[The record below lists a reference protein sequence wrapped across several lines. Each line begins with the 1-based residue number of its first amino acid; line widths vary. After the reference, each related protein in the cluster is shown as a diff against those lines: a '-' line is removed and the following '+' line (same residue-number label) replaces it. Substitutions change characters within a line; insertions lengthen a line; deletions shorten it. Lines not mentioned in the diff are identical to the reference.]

1 MTIPPSTNDSEEVL
15 TMPAGVTKKGRLKK
29 GFRYVKGGNGR
40 VVKSKAK
47 RKSRKR

>member
-1 MTIPPSTNDSEEVL
+1 
-15 TMPAGVTKKGRLKK
+15 MPAGVTKKGRLKK

-40 VVKSKAK
+40 TVKAKAKPKPK